1 MFSYFDNV
9 FSKNESG
16 FRQGLCVQYC
26 LISMIGKCD
35 LPKAFDCLL
44 LELIIVKLNGYMI
57 LACHLH
63 VTDTQLFTELEAKSR
78 DKFCL

>member
-1 MFSYFDNV
+1 
-9 FSKNESG
+9 
-16 FRQGLCVQYC
+16 
-26 LISMIGKCD
+26 MIGKCD

-63 VTDTQLFTELEAKSR
+63 VTDTQLFTELEAGINSACSSWEEI
-78 DKFCL
+78 FFNVP